1 MPRQQHENRIHKS
14 QENMY
19 LIESENPTT
28 ADCEYFNVADAQ
40 AKDCKIAFMGVINVT
55 KEVMNKVLKGIDEN
69 TNSEGMWMKHFKNLK
84 VEIESMKKTQIR
96 KFSK

>member
-1 MPRQQHENRIHKS
+1 
-14 QENMY
+14 
-19 LIESENPTT
+19 
-28 ADCEYFNVADAQ
+28 
-40 AKDCKIAFMGVINVT
+40 MGVINVT